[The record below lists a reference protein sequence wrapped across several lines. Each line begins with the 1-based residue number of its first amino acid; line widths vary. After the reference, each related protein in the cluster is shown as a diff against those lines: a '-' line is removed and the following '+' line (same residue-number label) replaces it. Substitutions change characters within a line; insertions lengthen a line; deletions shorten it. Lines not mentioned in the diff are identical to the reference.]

1 MLGLKKGDVTLYPY
15 CQEWEKYFQ
24 EEAGCISSLIGNSV
38 IAIEHIVSTS
48 IPAMKAK
55 PIIDLMIAF
64 ESMKMAY
71 IAATVLESNGYVRRL
86 NGDLDDRVFLVKGE
100 ESRRTHHISLTSEK
114 SRFWIDH
121 IVFRNQL
128 RNNLPLA
135 AEYLKLKIEL
145 AKKHKGNRY
154 EYTSAKES
162 FIECCNQQCARL
174 HNMFNPYRNMAL
186 LHAAKSH

>member
-100 ESRRTHHISLTSEK
+100 ESRRTHHISLISEK

-145 AKKHKGNRY
+145 AKKNKGNRY

-162 FIECCNQQCARL
+162 FIHRVMQ
-174 HNMFNPYRNMAL
+174 
-186 LHAAKSH
+186 

>member
-1 MLGLKKGDVTLYPY
+1 
-15 CQEWEKYFQ
+15 
-24 EEAGCISSLIGNSV
+24 
-38 IAIEHIVSTS
+38 
-48 IPAMKAK
+48 MKAK

-100 ESRRTHHISLTSEK
+100 ESRRTHHISLISEK

-128 RNNLPLA
+128 RNNLP
-135 AEYLKLKIEL
+135 
-145 AKKHKGNRY
+145 
-154 EYTSAKES
+154 
-162 FIECCNQQCARL
+162 
-174 HNMFNPYRNMAL
+174 
-186 LHAAKSH
+186 